1 MTSRI
6 FYGWI
11 VVAVATFALVVS
23 NGLAINGIP
32 IFYKFVQSDLVASGA
47 VPAAGIQTVFGIG
60 PALTFFL
67 AGLAAPVG
75 AYLLAKLQPRRMMI
89 AGCFIL
95 GAGLL
100 VYSRANSAAMVY
112 AAHTLLGISLGFV
125 GVLTCVVL
133 TANWF
138 SKYRGR
144 AMGLLL
150 TGTSIG
156 GVVIPQIATPLISEF
171 GWRTAM
177 AAVSLIVFLGLL
189 PAVVFLVKDRPA
201 DVGQQV
207 DGLLPGSTD
216 PDAEAAEKHGL
227 TLSAALRT
235 PVFWI
240 FSLTAA
246 LVFYAIFVVSQQ
258 LNLYLQGPR
267 IGFSARAAANVQSL
281 LFLLSIGGKFLYG
294 FAADVL
300 PARRVMLLSAVTMF
314 LSTIVFLYFN
324 EVTVYVFVILF
335 GLNYGG
341 TFVLLQLLVA
351 DYFGLREYGK
361 ILGAVTVIETIGG
374 SAGTIITGRVAD
386 AYGGDYA
393 TAFLGLIVVTAAAMV
408 LVIVLNFSNSRS
420 AASLQPDGASVG
432 TSD

>member
-1 MTSRI
+1 
-6 FYGWI
+6 
-11 VVAVATFALVVS
+11 
-23 NGLAINGIP
+23 
-32 IFYKFVQSDLVASGA
+32 
-47 VPAAGIQTVFGIG
+47 
-60 PALTFFL
+60 
-67 AGLAAPVG
+67 
-75 AYLLAKLQPRRMMI
+75 
-89 AGCFIL
+89 
-95 GAGLL
+95 
-100 VYSRANSAAMVY
+100 MVY

-156 GVVIPQIATPLISEF
+156 GVLIPQIATPLISEF

-177 AAVSLIVFLGLL
+177 AAISLIVFLGLL
-189 PAVVFLVKDRPA
+189 PAVTFLVKDKPKDA
-201 DVGQQV
+201 GQSV
-207 DGLLPGSTD
+207 DGLETEDTGESSGDGEHP
-216 PDAEAAEKHGL
+216 GL
-227 TLSAALRT
+227 TLGQALLT

-246 LVFYAIFVVSQQ
+246 LIFYAIFVVSQQ

-267 IGFSARAAANVQSL
+267 IGFTARSAANVQSL

-314 LSTIVFLYFN
+314 LSTLVFLYFN

-351 DYFGLREYGK
+351 DYFGMREYGK

-393 TAFLGLIVVTAAAMV
+393 TAFLGLIAVTGAALV
-408 LVIVLNFSNSRS
+408 LVVVLNFSSSRS
-420 AASLQPDGASVG
+420 AAYRQSDVAPVG
-432 TSD
+432 PPGQ